1 MGNYTDTSSRVSL
14 SETNKVTQTSIAKCN
29 ITCNQDQ
36 SDNTVIISSGATTG
50 NITFSQVCVIEDA
63 KCTINTNIE
72 TTIKNEI
79 NSLIDQKAMA
89 TQPIFA
95 GTFSYTRC
103 ASSLDEAVTNQIT
116 QLLSSNCTIET
127 NQTMNNNYVYVGTG
141 ATTGNI
147 SFAQHSVLSN
157 VECVMDI
164 VSKAN
169 AYNSET
175 GNVTQKATTIDS
187 LSILFIV
194 IGIVVVMIVVML
206 IVFLIGGGTKI
217 IGKVVEGATGGGG
230 GGEAL
235 PEGALPGGEGAAAAE
250 GGALEAGGSAEIL
263 SLVEANPEL
272 LLL

>member
-1 MGNYTDTSSRVSL
+1 
-14 SETNKVTQTSIAKCN
+14 
-29 ITCNQDQ
+29 
-36 SDNTVIISSGATTG
+36 
-50 NITFSQVCVIEDA
+50 
-63 KCTINTNIE
+63 
-72 TTIKNEI
+72 
-79 NSLIDQKAMA
+79 
-89 TQPIFA
+89 
-95 GTFSYTRC
+95 
-103 ASSLDEAVTNQIT
+103 
-116 QLLSSNCTIET
+116 
-127 NQTMNNNYVYVGTG
+127 MNNNYVYVGTG
-141 ATTGNI
+141 ANTGNI

-206 IVFLIGGGTKI
+206 IVFLVGGGTKI
-217 IGKVVEGATGGGG
+217 IGKVLEGATGGGGG

-235 PEGALPGGEGAAAAE
+235 PEGALPGEGAAAAE

-263 SLVEANPEL
+263 SLLEANPEL
-272 LLL
+272 LLI